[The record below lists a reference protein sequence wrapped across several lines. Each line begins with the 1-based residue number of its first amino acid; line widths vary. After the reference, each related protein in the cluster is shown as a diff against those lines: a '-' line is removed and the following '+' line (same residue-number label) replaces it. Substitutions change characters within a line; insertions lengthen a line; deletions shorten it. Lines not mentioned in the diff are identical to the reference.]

1 MILISGSFWQNL
13 HPYFTERGLNIY
25 QTLVKI
31 MPADNMVT
39 GINMSDAA
47 VVVINDV
54 EAKKLEVGHIVINIV
69 PSYICLDQPLE
80 LLRCDG

>member
-1 MILISGSFWQNL
+1 
-13 HPYFTERGLNIY
+13 
-25 QTLVKI
+25 